1 MLPFCGSVYQF
12 IHEILESRREDAPPP
27 TTPTSQGEEPL
38 IDVVEEG
45 ITHFVLLIK
54 DFKNDENIF
63 LTKQPCTCTFYV
75 FY

>member
-45 ITHFVLLIK
+45 ITECDDQCSVVLVK
-54 DFKNDENIF
+54 DF
-63 LTKQPCTCTFYV
+63 
-75 FY
+75 

>member
-45 ITHFVLLIK
+45 ITHFVLLVK
-54 DFKNDENIF
+54 DFKMMKNIF
-63 LTKQPCTCTFYV
+63 N
-75 FY
+75 